1 MELIDAGVDDIRFNI
16 NKTEA
21 KRLKPYKGYLP
32 VIEFD
37 EGDMVF
43 HGRVAGLRDIFT
55 FEATTAEDLV
65 KSFHDS
71 VDDYLAFCA
80 EKGREPEKPHSG
92 KIALRIPP
100 ATHRLVAMAAEADD
114 KSINQWMAD
123 TLETAVRDRET
134 RIRIKA

>member
-1 MELIDAGVDDIRFNI
+1 M
-16 NKTEA
+16 
-21 KRLKPYKGYLP
+21 KPYKGYLP
-32 VIEFD
+32 VVEFD

-43 HGRVAGLRDIFT
+43 HGRIAGLRDIFT
-55 FEATTAEDLV
+55 FEATTAKNLV

-80 EKGREPEKPHSG
+80 EKGQEPDKPHNG
-92 KIALRIPP
+92 KVLLRIPP

-123 TLETAVRDRET
+123 TLETAVKDRET